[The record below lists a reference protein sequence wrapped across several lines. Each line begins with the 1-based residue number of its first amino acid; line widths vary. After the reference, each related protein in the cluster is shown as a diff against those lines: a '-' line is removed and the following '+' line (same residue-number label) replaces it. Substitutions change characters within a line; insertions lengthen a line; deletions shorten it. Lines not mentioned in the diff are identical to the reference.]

1 MRVISLAL
9 VFLLL
14 LPAPSA
20 LAADALGVVAPVLEE
35 GRVLERPDPAG
46 RAVPVVR
53 QLQGG
58 EIHAAVQREA
68 REGFTAR
75 LLELDALA
83 RGLAAPSRREPTWLY
98 LSPEDGGFARH
109 GFWLLEEGGERYVDA
124 PYIDLVVDEGSLT
137 DGSFEEVF
145 AHEMGHVFLR
155 RLLPSLPAGYSR
167 APHHAFS
174 LTDYPTAFDEGF
186 AIHFQLLA
194 RRLTANARL
203 RAIDHGFDTRPFLPW
218 WLSNR
223 DRGLRIQGVRA
234 NLFVQAQRPMQ
245 GVADA
250 LTAEQLSTEFD
261 ATRLRN
267 GQQMLSSEGVI
278 ATLFHRWIGETPA
291 DGLVAAY
298 RPWFEALAALQARPL
313 QADSPLPVLLLR
325 ELHARDDAAGRQ
337 AIGIFIDTTYGAT
350 VDPALPRQAGELA
363 LAGATGDIEA
373 YVGRLKPARDALAAA
388 RESALADP
396 SRLDAALGPGLWLLA
411 EGEDGIAVNLNSAEA
426 AQLSALG
433 LSEQAVSRLLES
445 RRSGSAFADFDDVV
459 LRTGLDARTAS
470 RLKAQATALESA
482 GPYPRR

>member
-1 MRVISLAL
+1 MRLISFAL
-9 VFLLL
+9 VCLLSW
-14 LPAPSA
+14 PASPA

-35 GRVLERPDPAG
+35 GRVRERPDPAG

-53 QLQGG
+53 RVQDGDV
-58 EIHAAVQREA
+58 HAAVQREA

-75 LLELDALA
+75 MLELDALA

-109 GFWLLEEGGERYVDA
+109 GFWLLGEDGERYVDA
-124 PYIDLVVDEGSLT
+124 PYIDLVVDADSLA

-167 APHHAFS
+167 APHHAFTI
-174 LTDYPTAFDEGF
+174 TDYPTAFDEGF

-194 RRLTANARL
+194 RRLTANTRL

-218 WLSNR
+218 WLSHR
-223 DRGLRIQGVRA
+223 DRSLRIQGVRA

-250 LTAEQLSTEFD
+250 LAAGQMSPEFD

-267 GQQMLSSEGVI
+267 GQQMLSSEGVV

-291 DGLVAAY
+291 DGLAAAY
-298 RPWFEALAALQARPL
+298 RPWFEAMAAMQARPL
-313 QADSPLPVLLLR
+313 HPDSPLPVLLLR
-325 ELHARDDAAGRQ
+325 ELHARDAAAGQ
-337 AIGIFIDTTYGAT
+337 GAIGIFMDTTYGAT

-363 LAGATGDIEA
+363 LAGATGDIES

-388 RESALADP
+388 REAVLADP

-411 EGEDGIAVNLNSAEA
+411 DGEQGIAVNLNSAEA

-433 LSEQAVSRLLES
+433 LPGQAVSRLLES
-445 RRSGSAFADFDDVV
+445 RRSGAAFSGIADAAA
-459 LRTGLDARTAS
+459 RAGLDAGTVS
-470 RLKAQATALESA
+470 RLEAQAAAMRAA
-482 GPYPRR
+482 GTYPRR